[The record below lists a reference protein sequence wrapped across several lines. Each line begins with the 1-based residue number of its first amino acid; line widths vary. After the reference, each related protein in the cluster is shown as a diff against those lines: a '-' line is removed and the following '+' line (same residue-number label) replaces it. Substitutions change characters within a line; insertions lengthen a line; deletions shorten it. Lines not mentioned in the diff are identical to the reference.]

1 MHMLGL
7 GGRYVY
13 KPVNKK
19 QILQKLD
26 IHIEKIFECVIFS
39 KIIKFS

>member
-1 MHMLGL
+1 MLGL

-13 KPVNKK
+13 KLVNRK

-26 IHIEKIFECVIFS
+26 IHIEKTFEYVIFS
-39 KIIKFS
+39 KISKFS